1 MRKPHLPKT
10 IKTNDP
16 TVYYYSIKQKKW
28 SLLLIIFRHW
38 RKIKKLTFWEILSF
52 RETKS
57 RTHEVLSN
65 LAGCLEIKKIET
77 LLHRYL
83 QHRQQ
88 RIFDGW
94 KKKLTFVFLLTKILY
109 QTNNKLLLFILCE
122 EIQKCFFFL
131 SFFIGFTGSLKSHPL
146 FALCHVI
153 KSFCN

>member
-1 MRKPHLPKT
+1 VNWNQTTKTPQKPKSTSRNQLSHYESRSLTTKTLLWENPHLPKT

-94 KKKLTFVFLLTKILY
+94 KKKLTFVLLLTKIS
-109 QTNNKLLLFILCE
+109 NE
-122 EIQKCFFFL
+122 
-131 SFFIGFTGSLKSHPL
+131 
-146 FALCHVI
+146 
-153 KSFCN
+153 